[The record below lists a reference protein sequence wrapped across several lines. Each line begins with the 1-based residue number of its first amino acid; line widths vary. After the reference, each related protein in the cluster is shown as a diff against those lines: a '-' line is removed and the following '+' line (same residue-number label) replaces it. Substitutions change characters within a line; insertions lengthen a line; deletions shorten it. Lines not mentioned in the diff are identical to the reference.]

1 VVRSEL
7 AFAPRYNAQMH
18 TSAVLLFSLLVAGAS
33 RTAGVP
39 VARPCTGIS
48 LAATDGSQIVART
61 VEWALGDAQHDRLA
75 VVPRGKR
82 FQSLVPEGATGFAWT
97 GQHGFATITAYGTD
111 YGPDAL
117 NERGLYVGM
126 YYFPGFAD
134 YAPWDPAQAS
144 RSCSVGDFQQWLL
157 SSFSSVAQVREH
169 LNDLR
174 VVYVADER
182 FGGAPLPFHWKIA
195 DSTGACIVVEIV
207 EGGRVE
213 VFDAFRGVIT
223 NSPGYDW
230 HLTNLR
236 NYLGLAPGSVEA
248 LRIDGR
254 EFAPLGGGVGLRGL
268 PGDFTPPSRFV
279 RAAVLS
285 SCVRPLA
292 DGEDAVFEAF
302 RLLDSFNIPVG
313 ATAPGAQLPRDIP
326 SATQITVVCDLT
338 RRALYF
344 HTMHNRQ
351 VRKLD
356 LAKIDFAKVPQQA
369 IEDPLRRQAVVE
381 LEVRAR

>member
-1 VVRSEL
+1 MRMLLPLLLPLLLSS
-7 AFAPRYNAQMH
+7 APR
-18 TSAVLLFSLLVAGAS
+18 SAALA
-33 RTAGVP
+33 P
-39 VARPCTGIS
+39 VRPCTGLS
-48 LAATDGSQIVART
+48 LTAADGSQIVART
-61 VEWALGDAQHDRLA
+61 VEWALSDARHDRLSI
-75 VVPRGKR
+75 VPRGKR
-82 FQSLVPEGATGFAWT
+82 FQALTPEGPTGFAWT
-97 GQHGFATITAYGTD
+97 GQHGFVTITGYGTD

-134 YAPWDPAQAS
+134 YAPWDAAQAT

-157 SSFSSVAQVREH
+157 SSFASVAEVREH
-169 LNDLR
+169 LNDVR
-174 VVYVADER
+174 VVYVEDAR
-182 FGGAPLPFHWKIA
+182 FGGAQLPFHWKIA
-195 DSTGACIVVEIV
+195 DPTGACVVIEIV
-207 EGGRVE
+207 DGGRVE

-236 NYLGLAPGSVEA
+236 NYLGLAPGA
-248 LRIDGR
+248 ATPITIDGR
-254 EFAPLGGGVGLRGL
+254 EFAPLGGGSGLRGL

-279 RAAVLS
+279 RASVLS

-313 ATAPGAQLPRDIP
+313 ATAAPAQLAADIL
-326 SATQITVVCDLT
+326 SATQITVVSDLT
-338 RRALYF
+338 NRALYF

-356 LAKIDFAKVPQQA
+356 LAKIDFAQVPQQTL
-369 IEDPLRRQAVVE
+369 EDPLRRQTVVE